1 MNLIILELWVMAKW
15 TNEETKI
22 LEQTIEENEGI
33 DFNDFVDL
41 LATKIDRTKKSI
53 IAKTNNDDKTKRL
66 MRDYRII
73 RKKINR
79 TANAVVASEIIK
91 KFKRGNSYELSNYGN
106 IKNMGLDNWTRRAKL
121 IRKTDRFGVFDL
133 GSRKECFLWTCYG
146 LDWKVKGIR

>member
-1 MNLIILELWVMAKW
+1 MAKW
-15 TNEETKI
+15 TDEETKI

-33 DFNDFVDL
+33 DFNDLVDL

-66 MRDYRII
+66 LRDNRII

-91 KFKRGNSYELSNYGN
+91 KFKRGKSYELSNYGN
-106 IKNMGLDNWTRRAKL
+106 IKNMRLDNWTRRAKL
-121 IRKTDRFGVFDL
+121 ISKTDRFGVFDL

>member
-1 MNLIILELWVMAKW
+1 MAKW
-15 TNEETKI
+15 SKEETKI

-41 LATKIDRTKKSI
+41 LAEKIDRPKKSI

-66 MRDYRII
+66 LRDNRII
-73 RKKINR
+73 RKTIKK
-79 TANAVVASEIIK
+79 TANVVVANEIIK
-91 KFKRGNSYELSNYGN
+91 KFKRGNNYELSNYGN
-106 IKNMGLDNWTRRAKL
+106 IKNMGLDNWTIRAKL

>member
-1 MNLIILELWVMAKW
+1 MRQNMAKW
-15 TNEETKI
+15 TDEETKI

-66 MRDYRII
+66 LRDNRII

-79 TANAVVASEIIK
+79 TANAIIVDEIMK
-91 KFKRGNSYELSNYGN
+91 KFKRGNSYEVSNYGN

-121 IRKTDRFGVFDL
+121 ISKTDRFGVFDL

>member
-1 MNLIILELWVMAKW
+1 MAKW
-15 TNEETKI
+15 TDEETKI

-66 MRDYRII
+66 MRDNRII

-79 TANAVVASEIIK
+79 TANAIIVDEIMK

>member
-1 MNLIILELWVMAKW
+1 MAKW
-15 TNEETKI
+15 TDEETKI

-66 MRDYRII
+66 LRDNRII

-79 TANAVVASEIIK
+79 TANAIIVNEIIK
-91 KFKRGNSYELSNYGN
+91 KFKRGKSYEFSNYGN
-106 IKNMGLDNWTRRAKL
+106 IKNMGLDNWSRRAKL
-121 IRKTDRFGVFDL
+121 ISKTDRFGVFDL

>member
-1 MNLIILELWVMAKW
+1 MAKW
-15 TNEETKI
+15 TDEETKI

-53 IAKTNNDDKTKRL
+53 IAKTNNDDRTKRL

-79 TANAVVASEIIK
+79 TANAIIVDEIMK
-91 KFKRGNSYELSNYGN
+91 KFKRGNSYEVSNYGN

>member
-1 MNLIILELWVMAKW
+1 MAKW
-15 TNEETKI
+15 TDEETKI

-53 IAKTNNDDKTKRL
+53 IAKTNNDDRTKRL

-79 TANAVVASEIIK
+79 TANVIIVDEIMK

-106 IKNMGLDNWTRRAKL
+106 IKNMGLDNWSRRAKL
-121 IRKTDRFGVFDL
+121 ISKTDRFGVFDL
-133 GSRKECFLWTCYG
+133 GSRKERFLWTCYG

>member
-1 MNLIILELWVMAKW
+1 MAKW
-15 TNEETKI
+15 TDEETKI

-66 MRDYRII
+66 LRDNRII
-73 RKKINR
+73 RKKISR
-79 TANAVVASEIIK
+79 TANAIIVDEIMK

>member
-1 MNLIILELWVMAKW
+1 MAKW
-15 TNEETKI
+15 TDEETKI

-33 DFNDFVDL
+33 DFNDFIDL

-66 MRDYRII
+66 LRDNRII

-79 TANAVVASEIIK
+79 TANAIIVDEIMK

-133 GSRKECFLWTCYG
+133 GSRKGCFLWTCYG

>member
-1 MNLIILELWVMAKW
+1 MAKW
-15 TNEETKI
+15 TDEETKI

-66 MRDYRII
+66 LRDNRII

-79 TANAVVASEIIK
+79 TANAIIVDEIMK

-146 LDWKVKGIR
+146 LDWKVKGIK

>member
-1 MNLIILELWVMAKW
+1 MRFKMAKW
-15 TNEETKI
+15 TDEETKI

-66 MRDYRII
+66 LRDNRII

-79 TANAVVASEIIK
+79 TANAIIVDEIMK

>member
-1 MNLIILELWVMAKW
+1 MAKW
-15 TNEETKI
+15 TDEETKI

-66 MRDYRII
+66 LRDNRII

-79 TANAVVASEIIK
+79 TANAIIVDEIMK

-121 IRKTDRFGVFDL
+121 ISKTDRFGVFDL

-146 LDWKVKGIR
+146 LDWKVKGNR

>member
-1 MNLIILELWVMAKW
+1 MAKW
-15 TNEETKI
+15 TDEETKI

-66 MRDYRII
+66 LRDNRII

-79 TANAVVASEIIK
+79 TANAIIVDEIMK

-106 IKNMGLDNWTRRAKL
+106 IKNMELDNWTRRAKL
-121 IRKTDRFGVFDL
+121 IRKTDRFRVFDL

-146 LDWKVKGIR
+146 LDWKVKGEKDESKNYI

>member
-1 MNLIILELWVMAKW
+1 MAKW
-15 TNEETKI
+15 TKEETKI
-22 LEQTIEENEGI
+22 LEETIVENEGI

-53 IAKTNNDDKTKRL
+53 IAKTNNDDRTKRL

-79 TANAVVASEIIK
+79 TANAIIVDEIMK
-91 KFKRGNSYELSNYGN
+91 KFKRGKSYELSNYGN

-121 IRKTDRFGVFDL
+121 ISKTDRFCVFDL

-146 LDWKVKGIR
+146 LDWKVRGIK

>member
-1 MNLIILELWVMAKW
+1 MAKW
-15 TNEETKI
+15 TDEETKI

-66 MRDYRII
+66 LRDNRII

-79 TANAVVASEIIK
+79 TANAIIVDEIMK

-121 IRKTDRFGVFDL
+121 ISKTDRFGVFDL

>member
-1 MNLIILELWVMAKW
+1 MAKW
-15 TNEETKI
+15 TDEETKI
-22 LEQTIEENEGI
+22 LEETIVENEGI

-53 IAKTNNDDKTKRL
+53 IAKTNNDDRTKRL

-79 TANAVVASEIIK
+79 TANAIIVDEIMK
-91 KFKRGNSYELSNYGN
+91 KFKRGNSYEVSNYGN

-146 LDWKVKGIR
+146 LDWKVKRVR

>member
-1 MNLIILELWVMAKW
+1 MAKW
-15 TNEETKI
+15 TDEETKI

-53 IAKTNNDDKTKRL
+53 IAKTNNDDRTKRL

-79 TANAVVASEIIK
+79 TANAIIVDEIMK

-146 LDWKVKGIR
+146 IDWKVKGIR